1 MKLRGPAE
9 HLKARDTMRE
19 LDRMLS
25 GGPYTAADAELT
37 SMRRRARALVR
48 RFNESSEDDLGERER
63 LLRDLLGSAG
73 HDVFIEPPFRCDY
86 GSNIAIGDGSYL
98 NFDCVILDCHRVT
111 IGRRVLL
118 GPGVHLYA
126 AFHPIDAAERA
137 LGPENSAPIAIGDDV
152 WIGGRAVVLA
162 GVTIG
167 ARTIVG
173 AGTVVTRDLP
183 EGVVAAGN
191 PCRILRRLE

>member
-1 MKLRGPAE
+1 MS
-9 HLKARDTMRE
+9 E

-25 GGPYTAADAELT
+25 GGPYSAADAELVAL
-37 SMRRRARALVR
+37 RRRARALAR
-48 RFNESSEDDLGERER
+48 RFNAASDDDPGERER
-63 LLRDLLGSAG
+63 ILRELLGSVG
-73 HDVFIEPPFRCDY
+73 SGVFVEPPFRCDY

-126 AFHPIDAAERA
+126 ATHPIDAGERA
-137 LGPENSAPIAIGDDV
+137 LGPEQSAPIAIGDDV
-152 WIGGRAVVLA
+152 WIGGRAVVLP

-167 ARTIVG
+167 ARTTVG
-173 AGTVVTRDLP
+173 AGSVVTRDLP
-183 EGVVAAGN
+183 EGVVAGGN

>member
-1 MKLRGPAE
+1 
-9 HLKARDTMRE
+9 MRE
-19 LDRMLS
+19 IDRMLS
-25 GGPYTAADAELT
+25 GGPYSPADAELAAF
-37 SMRRRARALVR
+37 RLRARSLAR
-48 RFNESSEDDLGERER
+48 RFNDSSDHDSGERDRILGE
-63 LLRDLLGSAG
+63 LLGFLG
-73 HDVFIEPPFRCDY
+73 RGVFIEPPFRCDY
-86 GSNIAIGDGSYL
+86 GSNISIGDGSYL

-126 AFHPIDAAERA
+126 ATHPIDAGERA

-152 WIGGRAVVLA
+152 WVGGRAVVLP

-167 ARTIVG
+167 ARTTVG
-173 AGTVVTRDLP
+173 AGSVVTRDLP